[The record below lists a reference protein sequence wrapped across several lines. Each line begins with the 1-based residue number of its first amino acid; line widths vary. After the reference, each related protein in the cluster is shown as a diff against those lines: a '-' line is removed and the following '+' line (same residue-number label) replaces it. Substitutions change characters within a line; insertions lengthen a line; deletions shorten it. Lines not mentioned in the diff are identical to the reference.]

1 MHGEQ
6 LRDDLAR
13 FRALAIPTASS
24 TSALLPLL
32 RQPDSFVVLRPSG
45 GQSPPALTGYAW
57 AESMQLSAPRSY
69 GAGSRCRVRTTLRA
83 SSTVVRADPPM
94 PVVAGEAPQVT
105 VVIPTRDRPGLLA
118 EAVECAVTQRGPT
131 LEVVVVDDGSVTP
144 VTLWM
149 DIRAIIV
156 LRLDESRGDAAARN
170 TGLAAARGTWTAFL
184 DDDDLWAPDKLLSQ
198 LQAVREVP
206 GAGYA
211 YCSAI
216 ELDGLGGVIKDHP
229 APDPAEILE
238 LLSRRNVMPAGSSNV
253 IARTALL
260 RELGGFDTSF
270 ANLSDWDMWLRLLH
284 RGTRMSSTVG
294 QRAATTISKL
304 SMSFRVLRFSH
315 GVAGS
320 MRSVKLS
327 QRSVAHS
334 SGVVGNSNVSSTSP
348 YIFLSRCGT
357 GV

>member
-1 MHGEQ
+1 
-6 LRDDLAR
+6 
-13 FRALAIPTASS
+13 
-24 TSALLPLL
+24 
-32 RQPDSFVVLRPSG
+32 
-45 GQSPPALTGYAW
+45 
-57 AESMQLSAPRSY
+57 
-69 GAGSRCRVRTTLRA
+69 
-83 SSTVVRADPPM
+83 M

-156 LRLDESRGDAAARN
+156 LRHDESRGDAAARN

-270 ANLSDWDMWLRLLH
+270 ANLSDWDMWLRLARSAPAARSPAPLVAYRRH
-284 RGTRMSSTVG
+284 AIRGFAVQEARSSHTLLEQTDG
-294 QRAATTISKL
+294 LIAQLRALEVKHESLVPPLRPNYGSYIRWLVASGPRRSRRRLTAARQYL
-304 SMSFRVLRFSH
+304 MLGLRFHSTTAVVAAGPVLLGE
-315 GVAGS
+315 GVMGRLLGLLRRPAPAPAWLAARAGALVS
-320 MRSVKLS
+320 EHVERSGA
-327 QRSVAHS
+327 R
-334 SGVVGNSNVSSTSP
+334 
-348 YIFLSRCGT
+348 
-357 GV
+357 